1 MSMIKRATG
10 KIEKFTNADG
20 EEVDVDN
27 SVVWADE
34 KNDANEKVAAIKDEL
49 VIPLTTDMD
58 LDPNASDE
66 DDSVIAKDC

>member
-1 MSMIKRATG
+1 MSMVKRATG
-10 KIEKFTNADG
+10 KIEKFTNAEG
-20 EEVDVDN
+20 EEVSADN
-27 SVVWADE
+27 LVWADE
-34 KNDANEKVAAIKDEL
+34 KKDETVTAQIKDEL

>member
-10 KIEKFTNADG
+10 KIEKFTNAEG

-34 KNDANEKVAAIKDEL
+34 KETKNEVIAIKDEL
-49 VIPLTTDMD
+49 VIPLTTEMD

>member
-10 KIEKFTNADG
+10 KIENFTNAEG
-20 EEVDVDN
+20 EEVEVDN

-34 KNDANEKVAAIKDEL
+34 KENKDEVVAIKDEL
-49 VIPLTTDMD
+49 VIPLTTEMD
-58 LDPNASDE
+58 LDPNSSNE

>member
-10 KIEKFTNADG
+10 KIEKFTNAEG

-34 KNDANEKVAAIKDEL
+34 KETKNEVVAIKDEL
-49 VIPLTTDMD
+49 VIPLTTEMD

-66 DDSVIAKDC
+66 DDSIIAKDC

>member
-1 MSMIKRATG
+1 MSMVKRATG
-10 KIEKFTNADG
+10 KIEKFTNAEG
-20 EEVDVDN
+20 EEVQAEN
-27 SVVWADE
+27 LVWADE
-34 KNDANEKVAAIKDEL
+34 KKDETVTAQIKDEL

>member
-10 KIEKFTNADG
+10 KIENFTNAEG
-20 EEVDVDN
+20 VEVEVDN

-34 KNDANEKVAAIKDEL
+34 KENKDEVVAIKDEL
-49 VIPLTTDMD
+49 VIHSTTQMD
-58 LDPNASDE
+58 LDPNSSNE

>member
-1 MSMIKRATG
+1 MSMVKRATG
-10 KIEKFTNADG
+10 KIEKFTNAEG
-20 EEVDVDN
+20 EEVTADN
-27 SVVWADE
+27 LVWADE
-34 KNDANEKVAAIKDEL
+34 KKDETVTAQIKDEL

>member
-10 KIEKFTNADG
+10 KIEKFTNAEG

-34 KNDANEKVAAIKDEL
+34 KETKNEVVAIKDEL
-49 VIPLTTDMD
+49 VIPMTTEMD

-66 DDSVIAKDC
+66 DDSIIAKDC

>member
-20 EEVDVDN
+20 EEVDVDK